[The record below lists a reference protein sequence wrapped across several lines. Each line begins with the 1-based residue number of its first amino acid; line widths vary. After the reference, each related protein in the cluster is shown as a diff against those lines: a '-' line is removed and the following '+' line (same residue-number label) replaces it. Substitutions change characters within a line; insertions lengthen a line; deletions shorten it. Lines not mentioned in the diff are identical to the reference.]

1 MVLTDCPNA
10 YASISAVSA
19 NSSERSMRALLAYAR
34 GNLLSVCLSFV
45 DACRN
50 LPDVGTKNGGNV
62 GIYRRFARFGLFAGT
77 FPGRKASAVSM
88 QMEAPTEMSVK
99 KRLH

>member
-1 MVLTDCPNA
+1 
-10 YASISAVSA
+10 
-19 NSSERSMRALLAYAR
+19 MRILLAYLR

-62 GIYRRFARFGLFAGT
+62 GIYRRFTRFGLFLVT
-77 FPGRKASAVSM
+77 FLGRKAAAASM
-88 QMEAPTEMSVK
+88 QMEGPTDMSVK
-99 KRLH
+99 KRLR